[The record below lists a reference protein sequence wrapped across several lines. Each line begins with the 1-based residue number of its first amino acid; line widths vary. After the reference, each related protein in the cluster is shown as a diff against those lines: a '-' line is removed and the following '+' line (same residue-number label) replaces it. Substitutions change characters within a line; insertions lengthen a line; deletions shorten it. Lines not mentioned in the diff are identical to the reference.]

1 MLFNAFGGEM
11 AEYIYEPAEEY
22 DDDEISLSELF
33 GHIFDRFKMIVIIT
47 LIFSVVG
54 VAVALLI
61 PRQYEVSSVIRV
73 KDPYGAGV
81 VSKYGR
87 EYFSSSEAL
96 YEIFSKTNI
105 EEAMKNTPSDK
116 EMEYKDV
123 IKAVGHGNISGT
135 YNYSINVAK
144 TSETDYYIL
153 FINNLVNQIKN
164 KISPTYLKDA
174 QTAKDVVEDRILNYT
189 NNLAG
194 TTDDIEKKSLLDTIT
209 NLKEES
215 RALDIYI
222 SDLDSSIVWV
232 MEPVKGDD
240 NVGTSKAL
248 VCICFFLCGG
258 VIGVILSLVL
268 GFSDKRIYKTETL
281 KKIVDD
287 KTISSIPLYL
297 DANKID
303 EREFKY
309 IAEKLKLTENDDVV
323 ITSLSDKAGKATIQ
337 KGLEKETKA
346 KITDLGVIRET
357 PEEYSS
363 IKRAKYTLVVLRAGI
378 DDSIKLEKLID
389 DLKLIGVKDYG
400 FVLNCIDST
409 DKNVIKYSC
418 DNNYKKHKWLIET
431 WKSYYKKNY

>member
-1 MLFNAFGGEM
+1 MP
-11 AEYIYEPAEEY
+11 EYTYQEEYY

-47 LIFSVVG
+47 LIFSVIG
-54 VAVALLI
+54 VCVALMQ
-61 PRQYEVSSVIRV
+61 PRQYEVSSVIQV
-73 KDPYGAGV
+73 KDPYGTGIV
-81 VSKYGR
+81 NKYGGK
-87 EYFSSSEAL
+87 YFSSSEAL
-96 YEIFSKTNI
+96 YEMFSKTNI
-105 EEAMKNTPSDK
+105 EEAIKNTPSK
-116 EMEYKDV
+116 NEVKYKN
-123 IKAVGHGNISGT
+123 ITEAISHSNISGT
-135 YNYSINVAK
+135 YNYSISVAK
-144 TSETDYYIL
+144 TSDTDYYIL
-153 FINNLVNQIKN
+153 FLNNLVNQVKSE
-164 KISPTYLKDA
+164 ISTTYLKDA
-174 QTAKDVVEDRILNYT
+174 QSVKKTIEERILNYT
-189 NNLAG
+189 NDLAN

-232 MEPVKGDD
+232 MEPVKGED

-287 KTISSIPLYL
+287 KTISSIPLYK
-297 DANKID
+297 DANNID
-303 EREFKY
+303 GREFKY
-309 IAEKLKLTENDDVV
+309 ISEKLNLNEDDTLV
-323 ITSLSDKAGKATIQ
+323 ITSLSEKAGKATIK

-346 KITDLGVIRET
+346 RITNLGVIRET

-363 IKRAKYTLVVLRAGI
+363 IKMAKYTLVVLRAGI
-378 DDSIKLEKLID
+378 DDSIKLQKLID

-400 FVLNCIDST
+400 FVLNCVDLS
-409 DKNVIKYSC
+409 DKNVIKYSG

>member
-1 MLFNAFGGEM
+1 MPDYTYEE
-11 AEYIYEPAEEY
+11 EYY
-22 DDDEISLSELF
+22 DDDEITLSELF
-33 GHIFDRFKMIVIIT
+33 GNIFDRFKMIVIIT
-47 LIFSVVG
+47 LIFSVIGVG
-54 VAVALLI
+54 VALLL
-61 PRQYEVSSVIRV
+61 PRQYEVSSVIQV
-73 KDPYGAGV
+73 KDPYGAGIV
-81 VSKYGR
+81 NKYGGK
-87 EYFSSSEAL
+87 YFSSSEAL
-96 YEIFSKTNI
+96 YEMFSKTNI
-105 EEAMKNTPSDK
+105 EKAIANTPSENEVK
-116 EMEYKDV
+116 YKN
-123 IKAVGHGNISGT
+123 ITEAISHSNISGT
-135 YNYSINVAK
+135 CNYSISVAK
-144 TSETDYYIL
+144 TSDTDYYIL

-164 KISPTYLKDA
+164 KVSSTYLKDA
-174 QTAKDVVEDRILNYT
+174 QAVKEIFEDRIQNYT
-189 NNLAG
+189 NDLAN

-222 SDLDSSIVWV
+222 NDLDSSIVWV
-232 MEPVKGDD
+232 MEPVKGED

-268 GFSDKRIYKTETL
+268 GFSDKHIYKTETL
-281 KKIVDD
+281 KKIGDD

-309 IAEKLKLTENDDVV
+309 IAEKLSLNEDDTLV
-323 ITSLSDKAGKATIQ
+323 ITSLSEKAGKATIEE
-337 KGLEKETKA
+337 GLKKETKA
-346 KITDLGVIRET
+346 KITNLGVIRET

-363 IKRAKYTLVVLRAGI
+363 IKNAKYTLIVLRAGI

-400 FVLNCIDST
+400 FVLNCVDVT
-409 DKNVIKYSC
+409 DKNVIKYIS
-418 DNNYKKHKWLIET
+418 DNKYKKHKWLIET

>member
-1 MLFNAFGGEM
+1 MP
-11 AEYIYEPAEEY
+11 EYTYQEEYY
-22 DDDEISLSELF
+22 DDDEISLGELF

-47 LIFSVVG
+47 FIFSVIGVG
-54 VAVALLI
+54 VALLQ
-61 PRQYEVSSVIRV
+61 PRQYEVSSVIQV
-73 KDPYGAGV
+73 KDPYGAEIV
-81 VSKYGR
+81 NKYGGK
-87 EYFSSSEAL
+87 YFSSSEAL
-96 YEIFSKTNI
+96 YEMFSKTNI
-105 EEAMKNTPSDK
+105 EEAIKNTPSENEVK
-116 EMEYKDV
+116 YKD
-123 IKAVGHGNISGT
+123 ITEAISHSNISGT
-135 YNYSINVAK
+135 YNYSISVAK
-144 TSETDYYIL
+144 TSDTDYYIL

-164 KISPTYLKDA
+164 KVSSTYLKDTKA
-174 QTAKDVVEDRILNYT
+174 VKEIIEDRIKNYT
-189 NNLAG
+189 SELAN
-194 TTDDIEKKSLLDTIT
+194 TTDDIEKKSILDSVT

-215 RALDIYI
+215 RVLDIYI

-268 GFSDKRIYKTETL
+268 GFSDKHIYKTETL

-346 KITDLGVIRET
+346 RITNLGVIRET
-357 PEEYSS
+357 PGEYSS

-409 DKNVIKYSC
+409 DKNVIKYSS
-418 DNNYKKHKWLIET
+418 DNNYKKHKWLVET